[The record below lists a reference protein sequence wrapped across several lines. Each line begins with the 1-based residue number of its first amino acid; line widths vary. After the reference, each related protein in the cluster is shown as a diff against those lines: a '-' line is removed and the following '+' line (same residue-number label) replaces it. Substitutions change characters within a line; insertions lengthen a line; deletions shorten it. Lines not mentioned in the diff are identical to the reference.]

1 MSGIGAQCEKTV
13 PEFQPSLFRGYMYL
27 YNLVYSVSGKRS
39 VGLLYAVSEVDA
51 LSRLK
56 LRFPGQKVEILGYW
70 VVSRSAS

>member
-1 MSGIGAQCEKTV
+1 
-13 PEFQPSLFRGYMYL
+13 MYL
-27 YNLVYSVSGKRS
+27 YNLVYSVAGKRS